1 MNAKKGTRRHFVVI
15 GARPEE
21 VNKMWHEVLQD
32 NFLRR
37 PRLSRIYYK
46 EKFFYYPLRPLNA
59 VKGLGLWEGLLKRH
73 RRR

>member
-1 MNAKKGTRRHFVVI
+1 MGGHRFFSKV
-15 GARPEE
+15 EE

-46 EKFFYYPLRPLNA
+46 EKFFYYPSVR
-59 VKGLGLWEGLLKRH
+59 
-73 RRR
+73 